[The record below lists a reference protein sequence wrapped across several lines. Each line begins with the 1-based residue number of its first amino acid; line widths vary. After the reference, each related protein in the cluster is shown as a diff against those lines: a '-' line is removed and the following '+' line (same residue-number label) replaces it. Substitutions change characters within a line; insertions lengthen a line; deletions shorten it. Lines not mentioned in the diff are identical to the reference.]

1 MGWWLRSLVTRP
13 EDQGLGPSTLSVNS
27 NSRGYDAPY
36 WLRWALH
43 TGGTQTY
50 QNQNTILLREKKQ
63 VPHKKVKKAETS
75 QLSHRS
81 LSSISKCKQPVQ
93 VFTSEASQWT
103 SSTRPF
109 YCSHH
114 RPRAPLA
121 MFHTCW
127 VRLDLQQSEIGTSM
141 GKQVS
146 DVDEASEESFLFFVN
161 NQCVGFAV
169 PETLPPQKNLL
180 A

>member
-1 MGWWLRSLVTRP
+1 M
-13 EDQGLGPSTLSVNS
+13 
-27 NSRGYDAPY
+27 
-36 WLRWALH
+36 
-43 TGGTQTY
+43 
-50 QNQNTILLREKKQ
+50 
-63 VPHKKVKKAETS
+63 PHKKVRKAETS

-81 LSSISKCKQPVQ
+81 LFSKCKQPVQ
-93 VFTSEASQWT
+93 VFTNEASQWT

-109 YCSHH
+109 YCSRH

-169 PETLPPQKNLL
+169 PETLPPKKIFWHNLFVVCL
-180 A
+180 FYWWSNTLGGFVYGDIHGCQGTQWKQFRHA